1 MEMLLVA
8 AEVVRP
14 AMKTTNTR
22 FQDSVFRFRGFFY
35 LGNNKQSNKIRRNP
49 SCDPDHKPWSYENR
63 VYYNLLTLKL
73 CYTLCRL
80 LAYFYE

>member
-35 LGNNKQSNKIRRNP
+35 LGNNKQSNKIKE
-49 SCDPDHKPWSYENR
+49 KPK
-63 VYYNLLTLKL
+63 V
-73 CYTLCRL
+73 
-80 LAYFYE
+80 